1 MAPRNSRLYLF
12 ALNTA
17 VFISAELQIPT
28 SALQLR
34 QQTAT
39 LNIPQPM
46 EQASLQ
52 PENSWGVRHAT
63 QIDSSRARE
72 YSASITTCQDFFA
85 APGEV
90 WSALMFYEEIAGDR
104 PFLLRRFLP
113 TPIATEGC
121 KSTIGGE
128 VKCRYVGG
136 HLVKRATHIIQERNY
151 SFEVVEQN
159 LTLRG
164 IRLLGGNY
172 TLHVQS
178 EDCTRVALATHY
190 TSLNCPRWVFGRLE
204 AAVCHSFHRYIL
216 SAMRS
221 NL

>member
-1 MAPRNSRLYLF
+1 
-12 ALNTA
+12 
-17 VFISAELQIPT
+17 
-28 SALQLR
+28 
-34 QQTAT
+34 
-39 LNIPQPM
+39 M

-63 QIDSSRARE
+63 QIDFSRARE
-72 YSASITTCQDFFA
+72 YSASVTTCQDFFA

-90 WSALMFYEEIAGDR
+90 WNALMFYEEIAGDR

-113 TPIATEGC
+113 TPIASEGC

-136 HLVKRATHIIQERNY
+136 HLVKRATHIIQERSY
-151 SFEVVEQN
+151 SFEVIEQN
-159 LTLRG
+159 LALRG

-178 EDCTRVALATHY
+178 EDCTRVALTTHY
-190 TSLNCPRWVFGRLE
+190 ASSNCPRWVFGRLE
-204 AAVCHSFHRYIL
+204 AAVCHSFHRHIL
-216 SAMRS
+216 SAMGS